1 MAKAGQVGTADG
13 SKFVWKKKG
22 NILTRDFS
30 TAAVKKATGGGGKKT
45 TGGGKKATPTRTTTT
60 TRSSSAPDKSV
71 RPPTNPFRKKTGGPL
86 ESVRPPTNPFRKKT
100 AGSTTKASGVGNYS
114 KAANAA
120 APLESVTPR
129 ARPTKTTTRTVK
141 SGEPGKRVTKRTVKS
156 GERGNPSTSSAKR
169 HSYDE
174 VPASRTKKATPPT
187 TKTRLASTAKGGPR
201 SSTKTTTAQAR
212 ADAAAKR
219 ADDARKKLEA
229 NAKKTRRDAEAK
241 RNVNRRAESLKN
253 NKVKVKKPLTKQQK
267 DAEANRSVNRRK
279 DSLSSATKTA
289 SNIPKNI
296 DARFPGI
303 RRFETLAKA
312 AVDQNDQAYES
323 WSNRLAKL
331 KSEYT
336 DWKKGR
342 WKK

>member
-156 GERGNPSTSSAKR
+156 GERGGSSAKG

-174 VPASRTKKATPPT
+174 VPAARKKTTPS

-201 SSTKTTTAQAR
+201 ASNKAANAQA
-212 ADAAAKR
+212 R

-241 RNVNRRAESLKN
+241 RNVNRRTESLKSDKAKITPKPSSDYN
-253 NKVKVKKPLTKQQK
+253 NMARFDPNDFLPKAMIDRATKRVRRQMGANTSDVGKRVPGRALWEALFATENPSVIKERFKKH
-267 DAEANRSVNRRK
+267 RK
-279 DSLSSATKTA
+279 DNSNYKRSSGA
-289 SNIPKNI
+289 
-296 DARFPGI
+296 G
-303 RRFETLAKA
+303 
-312 AVDQNDQAYES
+312 
-323 WSNRLAKL
+323 
-331 KSEYT
+331 
-336 DWKKGR
+336 
-342 WKK
+342 